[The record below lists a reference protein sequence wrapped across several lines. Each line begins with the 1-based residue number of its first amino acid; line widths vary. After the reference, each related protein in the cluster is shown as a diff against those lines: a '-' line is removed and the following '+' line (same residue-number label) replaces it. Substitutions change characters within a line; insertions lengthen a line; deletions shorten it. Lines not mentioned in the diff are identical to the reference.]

1 MQVIVMRHGTAEPFS
16 YKVQTDSQR
25 SLTAQGVE
33 GVKASAQRI
42 ANNFNVV
49 RVLASSYNRASETG
63 QLVAQATG
71 ADYEHRSELTIA
83 NCNIRKLYAEL
94 EVLNAELSEN
104 ACVVLVSHIPIVY
117 ELVEAISGRS
127 CGFSFHTAEFVALD
141 FASRRVLGDITD
153 YK

>member
-25 SLTAQGVE
+25 SLTPQGIE
-33 GVKASAQRI
+33 GVKASAQKI
-42 ANNFNVV
+42 SHNFNVV

-71 ADYEHRSELTIA
+71 ADFEHRSELTIV

-94 EVLNAELSEN
+94 ESLNAEMSDN

-117 ELVEAISGRS
+117 ELVETISGRS
-127 CGFSFHTAEFVALD
+127 CAFSFHTAEFVVLD
-141 FASRRVLGDITD
+141 FATRRIIGDITD